1 LDVRCHDEW
10 VSHHYF
16 QEDCFAGWPVR
27 S

>member
-1 LDVRCHDEW
+1 VRCHDEW